1 VRASRL
7 VTSVAFAGVAFLA
20 AAGGPARA
28 EPGSPAVASAPPAAV
43 SAAAI
48 PEDLAPGSPA
58 ALLDRAFRNL
68 YGDDFVQVMTLSTWR
83 RGGRSITRRAQ
94 LTRKQSARPGKAMV
108 RFLEPQEI
116 RRTGVLIVEQDDRYD
131 DFFVYLP
138 ALAKVRRLVSGQRA
152 DAFFGTD
159 LCYEDVE
166 PKHASDW
173 DVRQVGAGE
182 EAGTPCVVLDIR
194 PKPQYESTYE
204 RMESCIEPER
214 AIILRTDFYR
224 RGQAVKQLRVDVAS
238 VRELEGRHIPFSFRM
253 ETPEQRSSTHVG
265 TESYEIRAGLP
276 DQIFTTTNL
285 EAGDADGDRRTA
297 AQTP

>member
-1 VRASRL
+1 
-7 VTSVAFAGVAFLA
+7 
-20 AAGGPARA
+20 
-28 EPGSPAVASAPPAAV
+28 
-43 SAAAI
+43 
-48 PEDLAPGSPA
+48 
-58 ALLDRAFRNL
+58 
-68 YGDDFVQVMTLSTWR
+68 
-83 RGGRSITRRAQ
+83 
-94 LTRKQSARPGKAMV
+94 
-108 RFLEPQEI
+108 
-116 RRTGVLIVEQDDRYD
+116 
-131 DFFVYLP
+131 
-138 ALAKVRRLVSGQRA
+138 VSGQRA

-194 PKPQYESTYE
+194 PRPPYESTYE

-224 RGQAVKQLRVDVAS
+224 RGQAVKQLRVDVGS

-253 ETPEQRSSTHVG
+253 ETPAQRSSTHVG